1 MALRTF
7 RAQDGTRWTVWL
19 TRTDSGGR
27 VPGTPSAWLA
37 FQNEN
42 ATERRRLFD
51 IPAGWSELP
60 EDRLDLLRR
69 IAEPV
74 ILFAQRHSPPQG
86 TAQPDEMADTAAD
99 AAPDATPDD
108 PAS

>member
-19 TRTDSGGR
+19 TRTDSAGR
-27 VPGTPSAWLA
+27 ISGTPSEWLA

-51 IPAGWSELP
+51 FPVAWSELP

-86 TAQPDEMADTAAD
+86 TAQPDEMADATAHAAAD
-99 AAPDATPDD
+99 PTPDD